1 VFVLSYI
8 RSNVRGSIEY
18 SETQC
23 GDYYLIPQRLTALI
37 RRKILD
43 SAIDIVLEALSMH
56 VAPPAI
62 QTVVIP
68 AGQTILLGLHNPPHS
83 WNDTVGPSLPDF
95 TMAPCVDSLLCYRLI
110 RRPKSVLQDSPKI

>member
-1 VFVLSYI
+1 
-8 RSNVRGSIEY
+8 
-18 SETQC
+18 
-23 GDYYLIPQRLTALI
+23 LIPQRLTTLI

-68 AGQTILLGLHNPPHS
+68 AGQTILLGLHNPPHN
-83 WNDTVGPSLPDF
+83 WTDTVGPSLPDF
-95 TMAPCVDSLLCYRLI
+95 TMAPCVDSLLC
-110 RRPKSVLQDSPKI
+110 